1 MTSYT
6 RTTPAVARQGLL
18 TGRTKRRLQENLL
31 AYLFISPATLITLT
45 FGLLPVLYAV
55 YVSLHKWRVKKGA
68 FLGFRHYL
76 RALGEPR
83 GFAIFILGLLLLLLA
98 WWVWRRATQAASDRR
113 LIFGLITAIFLM
125 AAGWAVWTGFP
136 VMLETGDIRLFRA
149 ISVTVFYSVG
159 TVPVQL
165 ALALVLA
172 YLLFQNVR
180 GQDFYRMIYFMT
192 YVTPVVAS
200 AAVFRGIVFT
210 PRDEGLANLFL
221 SAIGL
226 PTMKWLYEPKGV
238 NLVLTNLAGL
248 EIPSWL
254 GGPSLA
260 LVSVMLY
267 NIWVFVGYDAVI
279 FLAGLGNIPAELY
292 EAAKIDGAGRWA
304 LFRHITLPLLSPT
317 TFFLSMVAVIG
328 TFKAFTHIY
337 VMRTPGAQRTVDT
350 VSIYIFDNFFKATR
364 YGYASALAFILF
376 AIILSL
382 TLIQNRVIGERVF
395 YG

>member
-1 MTSYT
+1 
-6 RTTPAVARQGLL
+6 
-18 TGRTKRRLQENLL
+18 
-31 AYLFISPATLITLT
+31 
-45 FGLLPVLYAV
+45 
-55 YVSLHKWRVKKGA
+55 
-68 FLGFRHYL
+68 
-76 RALGEPR
+76 
-83 GFAIFILGLLLLLLA
+83 
-98 WWVWRRATQAASDRR
+98 
-113 LIFGLITAIFLM
+113 
-125 AAGWAVWTGFP
+125 
-136 VMLETGDIRLFRA
+136 
-149 ISVTVFYSVG
+149 
-159 TVPVQL
+159 
-165 ALALVLA
+165 
-172 YLLFQNVR
+172 
-180 GQDFYRMIYFMT
+180 
-192 YVTPVVAS
+192 
-200 AAVFRGIVFT
+200 FT

-221 SAIGL
+221 SAVGL

-238 NLVLTNLAGL
+238 NLVLTGLAGL

-279 FLAGLGNIPAELY
+279 FLAGLGNIPTELY

-364 YGYASALAFILF
+364 YGYASALAFVLF